1 MGKKRPPKMTPEEL
15 ARQEANAARLLELA
29 ERGLAELGMT
39 REELDAKVGF
49 VDPHRRTA

>member
-1 MGKKRPPKMTPEEL
+1 MAKKRPRKTPPEEW

-29 ERGLAELGMT
+29 ERGLERLGMT
-39 REELDAKVGF
+39 REELDVKVGF

>member
-1 MGKKRPPKMTPEEL
+1 MAKKRPRKTPPEEW

-29 ERGLAELGMT
+29 ERGLERLGMT